1 MALTHAIL
9 AFLIKQPASGYDLAK
24 KFNDDFAQFWKASQ
38 QQVYRD
44 LTRLETQGLIAGEVV
59 PRDGFLDKKLYSITE
74 AGKQFLKVWMLQPCD
89 PAVVREEL
97 LLKMMAGEL
106 VPLQVL
112 REEVERHRWLHLEV
126 LQRYQAIEQDSYLNT
141 PLSRGLKLR
150 YLALKRGIRHEK
162 DWLAWCD
169 EALSTIAEIA
179 HADAKE

>member
-24 KFNDDFAQFWKASQ
+24 KFNADFAQFWKASQ

-44 LTRLETQGLIAGEVV
+44 LTKLESQGLIASEVV
-59 PRDGFLDKKLYSITE
+59 PREGVFDKKLYSITE
-74 AGKQFLKVWMLQPCD
+74 AGKHFLKTWMLQPCD

-112 REEVERHRWLHLEV
+112 RDEVERHRWLHLEI
-126 LQRYQAIEQDSYLNT
+126 LQRYQQIEQDYYQTT
-141 PLSRGLKLR
+141 PLSTRAQLR
-150 YLALKRGIRHEK
+150 YLALKRGIRHEQG
-162 DWLAWCD
+162 WVEWCD
-169 EALSTIAEIA
+169 EAIATIAAIETSSPPV
-179 HADAKE
+179 

>member
-24 KFNDDFAQFWKASQ
+24 KFNADFAQFWKASQ

-44 LTRLETQGLIAGEVV
+44 LTKLESQGLIASEVV
-59 PRDGFLDKKLYSITE
+59 PREGVFDKKLYSITE
-74 AGKQFLKVWMLQPCD
+74 AGKQFLKQWMLQPCD

-126 LQRYQAIEQDSYLNT
+126 LQRYKQIERDYYEGKT
-141 PLSRGLKLR
+141 LSTGLQLR
-150 YLALKRGIRHEK
+150 YLALKRGIRYER
-162 DWLAWCD
+162 DWVEWCD
-169 EALSTIAEIA
+169 EALTEIA
-179 HADAKE
+179 AIKQTTLP

>member
-24 KFNDDFAQFWKASQ
+24 KFNTDFAQFWKASQ

-44 LTRLETQGLIAGEVV
+44 LTKLESQGFIASEVV
-59 PRDGFLDKKLYSITE
+59 PREGFLDKKLYSITD
-74 AGKQFLKVWMLQPCD
+74 AGKQFLKTWMLQPCD

-112 REEVERHRWLHLEV
+112 RDEIERHRWLHLDV
-126 LQRYQAIEQDSYLNT
+126 LQRYQQFEQMYYETT
-141 PLSRGLKLR
+141 PLPVGLKLR
-150 YLALKRGIRHEK
+150 HLALKRGIRYEIE
-162 DWLAWCD
+162 WIEWCND
-169 EALSTIAEIA
+169 ALSTIAEIEKTGA
-179 HADAKE
+179 